1 MKKTLLI
8 LCAMVL
14 LQSAPPIASAASVAG
29 TLGATLTIIT
39 GCYIND
45 GTNSGGISNLGTINF
60 GTVST
65 LNTRIRQAYSSTAN
79 GALNLY
85 CSAGTTYNIGIDN
98 GAHALTTQRRLA
110 GGTTEYVNYNLY
122 KDNGYSQPWGSTG
135 SDQLT
140 GTAAAIGTAIPL
152 TIYGEVPTQATPSVS
167 TYIDTVNVTVS
178 W

>member
-1 MKKTLLI
+1 MKQPLLI
-8 LCAMVL
+8 LGAMVL
-14 LQSAPPIASAASVAG
+14 LQSAPPIASAGTVAG

-45 GTNSGGISNLGTINF
+45 GTNAGGITNLGTISF

-79 GALNLY
+79 GALSLY
-85 CSAGTTYNIGIDN
+85 CSKDTVYSIGIDN
-98 GAHALTTQRRLA
+98 GAHASLAQRRLA
-110 GGTTEYVNYNLY
+110 GGTTEFVNYNLY
-122 KDNGYSQPWGSTG
+122 KDSSYSQAWGSTG

-140 GTAAAIGTAIPL
+140 GTAAAISTAIPL

-167 TYIDTVNVTVS
+167 TYSDTVNVTVS